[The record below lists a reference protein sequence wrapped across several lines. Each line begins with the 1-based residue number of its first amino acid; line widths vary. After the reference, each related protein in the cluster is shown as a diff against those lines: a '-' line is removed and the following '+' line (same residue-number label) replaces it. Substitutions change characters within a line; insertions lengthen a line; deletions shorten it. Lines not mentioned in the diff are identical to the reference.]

1 MSTKKHINTNTNTYI
16 HKYITNNNNLNIK
29 NVKNTKKQMK
39 KYNTKHNAIHNTKYI
54 LSEVKDETS
63 YNHFKSLLQSSPN
76 LCKGKTHSGSR
87 YKVNIAL
94 NKDFATLKKNQHYRI
109 IYIHNNNEIVAYISV
124 KLYKKDGGF
133 MFIHKVCSTGGGQ
146 GTRLMKMILKDAQK
160 HHEKLNITYLSLTTH
175 NLDLVDYYNTF
186 NPTRTEIVDNPGTKA
201 LVPKKV
207 AYMIWQLSPNMPEL
221 NYT

>member
-1 MSTKKHINTNTNTYI
+1 MSTKKHI

-29 NVKNTKKQMK
+29 NTKTQKQLS
-39 KYNTKHNAIHNTKYI
+39 NGNNTKYI
-54 LSEVKDETS
+54 LSEVKDEDS

-109 IYIHNNNEIVAYISV
+109 IYIHNNTEIVAYISV

-146 GTRLMKMILKDAQK
+146 GTRLMKIILKDAQK
-160 HHEKLNITYLSLTTH
+160 NHEKLNITYLSLTTH
-175 NLDLVDYYNTF
+175 NLDLVDYYKTF

-221 NYT
+221 NYS

>member
-1 MSTKKHINTNTNTYI
+1 MSTKKHINTHI

-29 NVKNTKKQMK
+29 NTKTQKQLS
-39 KYNTKHNAIHNTKYI
+39 NGNNTKYI

-94 NKDFATLKKNQHYRI
+94 NKDFATLKKNQHYRL

-160 HHEKLNITYLSLTTH
+160 NYEKLNITYLSLTTH
-175 NLDLVDYYNTF
+175 NLDLIDYYNTF

-221 NYT
+221 DYS

>member
-1 MSTKKHINTNTNTYI
+1 MSTKKYINTHI
-16 HKYITNNNNLNIK
+16 HKYITNNTNLNIK
-29 NVKNTKKQMK
+29 NTKTQKQLS
-39 KYNTKHNAIHNTKYI
+39 NGNNTKYI
-54 LSEVKDETS
+54 LSEVKDEDT

-94 NKDFATLKKNQHYRI
+94 NKDFATLKKNQHYRL

-146 GTRLMKMILKDAQK
+146 GTRLMKIILKDAQK
-160 HHEKLNITYLSLTTH
+160 NHEKLNITYLSLTTH
-175 NLDLVDYYNTF
+175 NLDLIDYYNTF

-207 AYMIWQLSPNMPEL
+207 AYMIWQLSPNMPVL
-221 NYT
+221 NYS

>member
-1 MSTKKHINTNTNTYI
+1 MSTKKHI

-29 NVKNTKKQMK
+29 NTKTKKQLSNGN
-39 KYNTKHNAIHNTKYI
+39 NTKHI
-54 LSEVKDETS
+54 LSEVIDETS

-109 IYIHNNNEIVAYISV
+109 IYIHNNTEIVAYISV

-160 HHEKLNITYLSLTTH
+160 NHEKLNITYLSLTTH
-175 NLDLVDYYNTF
+175 NLDLIDYYKTF

-207 AYMIWQLSPNMPEL
+207 AYMIWQLSPNMPDL
-221 NYT
+221 DYS

>member
-1 MSTKKHINTNTNTYI
+1 MSTKKHI

-29 NVKNTKKQMK
+29 NDKHTKKQLS
-39 KYNTKHNAIHNTKYI
+39 NGNNTKYI
-54 LSEVKDETS
+54 LSEIKDDTS
-63 YNHFKSLLQSSPN
+63 YNHFKSLLQFSPN

-109 IYIHNNNEIVAYISV
+109 IYIHNNTEIVAYISV

-160 HHEKLNITYLSLTTH
+160 NHEKLNITYLSLTTH

-207 AYMIWQLSPNMPEL
+207 AYMIWQLNPNMPDL
-221 NYT
+221 DYS

>member
-1 MSTKKHINTNTNTYI
+1 MSTKKHI

-29 NVKNTKKQMK
+29 NEKNTKKQIQNHNH
-39 KYNTKHNAIHNTKYI
+39 NTTHNTKYI

-109 IYIHNNNEIVAYISV
+109 IYIHNNTEIVAYISV

-160 HHEKLNITYLSLTTH
+160 NYEKLNITYLSLTTH

-186 NPTRTEIVDNPGTKA
+186 SPTRTEIVDNPGTKA

-207 AYMIWQLSPNMPEL
+207 AYMIWQLSPNMPDL
-221 NYT
+221 DYS

>member
-1 MSTKKHINTNTNTYI
+1 MSTKKHINTHI

-29 NVKNTKKQMK
+29 NTKTQKQLS
-39 KYNTKHNAIHNTKYI
+39 NGNNTKYI
-54 LSEVKDETS
+54 LSEVIDETS

-109 IYIHNNNEIVAYISV
+109 IYIHNNTEIVAYISV

-146 GTRLMKMILKDAQK
+146 GTRLMKIILKDAQK
-160 HHEKLNITYLSLTTH
+160 NHEKLNITYLSLTTH

-207 AYMIWQLSPNMPEL
+207 AYMIWQLSPNMPDL
-221 NYT
+221 DYS

>member
-1 MSTKKHINTNTNTYI
+1 MSTKKHINTNTNTHI

-29 NVKNTKKQMK
+29 NTKTKKQLS
-39 KYNTKHNAIHNTKYI
+39 NGNNTKYI
-54 LSEVKDETS
+54 LSEVKDDTS

-109 IYIHNNNEIVAYISV
+109 IYIHNNIDIIAYISV

-160 HHEKLNITYLSLTTH
+160 NHEKLNITYLSLTTH

>member
-1 MSTKKHINTNTNTYI
+1 MSTKKHINTHI

-29 NVKNTKKQMK
+29 NTKTQKQLS
-39 KYNTKHNAIHNTKYI
+39 NGNNTKYI
-54 LSEVKDETS
+54 LSEVKDEDS
-63 YNHFKSLLQSSPN
+63 YNHFKSLLQSSPD

-94 NKDFATLKKNQHYRI
+94 NKDFATLKKNQHYRL

-160 HHEKLNITYLSLTTH
+160 NYEKLNITYLSLTTH
-175 NLDLVDYYNTF
+175 NLDLIDYYKTF

-221 NYT
+221 DYS

>member
-1 MSTKKHINTNTNTYI
+1 MSTKKHINTHINTHI

-29 NVKNTKKQMK
+29 NTKTQKQLS
-39 KYNTKHNAIHNTKYI
+39 NGNNTKYI

-94 NKDFATLKKNQHYRI
+94 NKDFATLKKNQHYRL

-160 HHEKLNITYLSLTTH
+160 NYEKLNITYLSLTTH
-175 NLDLVDYYNTF
+175 NLDLIDYYNTF

-221 NYT
+221 DYS

>member
-1 MSTKKHINTNTNTYI
+1 MSTKKHI

-29 NVKNTKKQMK
+29 NTKTQKQLS
-39 KYNTKHNAIHNTKYI
+39 NGNNTKYI
-54 LSEVKDETS
+54 LSEVKDEDS

-160 HHEKLNITYLSLTTH
+160 NHEKLNITYLSLTTH

-207 AYMIWQLSPNMPEL
+207 AYMIWQLSPNMPL
-221 NYT
+221 LDYS